1 MNSRI
6 DYLVQ
11 KILGSNYFQILKH
24 SGNYFFADVAIKA
37 IGFISIPIFTRLL
50 TEEEYGIMSVFYAY
64 VPIFVVLLSLSTY
77 NAVSRYYY
85 ENKDDFKEFLG
96 TNLILLGV
104 ILSITTS
111 IYLLFS
117 EKIYGLLKI
126 PYPLPL
132 LLVFVSI
139 FSIIY
144 SIYLQTLYPER
155 QSKKVAMTSISYS
168 YTGLIIGICL
178 ILILPENR
186 YMGRIIGSLVTG
198 LVFSV
203 YFFYVLSAKINL
215 SFRKKHIIYI
225 FSYTLPLLVS
235 SLSDQILNQFDRIMI
250 NSIMDSKAAGFY
262 SIGYNIGML
271 TLLVIS
277 AIQLSIGPD
286 FFKYMN
292 NNNFQK
298 LDKLV
303 DRMFSFIFIF
313 AFGLILFGEN
323 ILFLLSDPKF
333 YLGASVI
340 PPVVGGY
347 VFYGLFAYYSSYISY
362 IKKNIYLTI
371 STLIA
376 GITNIV
382 LNIIYIPKFGFVAAA
397 YTTLVSYF
405 ILFLVLWLIEKYLLK
420 LNITSIMIFIKKLGL
435 FYFFLGLFYIL
446 ENVSFLAF
454 IPTIL
459 IKFIFMLIFAFIILT
474 NEIKVFLNTI

>member
-1 MNSRI
+1 M

-37 IGFISIPIFTRLL
+37 IGFVSIPIFTRLL
-50 TEEEYGIMSVFYAY
+50 TEEEYGILSVFYAY

-77 NAVSRYYY
+77 NSVSRYYY

-117 EKIYGLLKI
+117 EKIYGFLKI

-132 LLVFVSI
+132 LIVFVSI

-155 QSKKVAMTSISYS
+155 QSKKVAITSISYS
-168 YTGLIIGICL
+168 YTGLIIGIFL
-178 ILILPENR
+178 TLILPENR

-203 YFFYVLSAKINL
+203 YFFYLLSPKMNL

-235 SLSDQILNQFDRIMI
+235 SLSDQILSQFDRIMI
-250 NSIMDSKAAGFY
+250 NSIIDSKAAGFY

-277 AIQLSIGPD
+277 AVQMSIGPD
-286 FFKYMN
+286 FFRYMKDS
-292 NNNFQK
+292 NFQK

-303 DRMFSFIFIF
+303 DRMFSFVFIF
-313 AFGLILFGEN
+313 GLGLILFGEN
-323 ILFLLSDPKF
+323 ILFFLSDPKF
-333 YLGASVI
+333 YAGVAVI
-340 PPVVGGY
+340 PPVVAGY

-371 STLIA
+371 TTLIA
-376 GITNIV
+376 GLTNII

-405 ILFLVLWLIEKYLLK
+405 ILFFSLWLIEKYLLK
-420 LNITSIMIFIKKLGL
+420 LKITSIIIFIKKLFL
-435 FYFFLGLFYIL
+435 FYAMLGLFYALIYL
-446 ENVSFLAF
+446 IKIDFIVSF
-454 IPTIL
+454 IL
-459 IKFIFMLIFAFIILT
+459 KIMIFVLFTAIIMYKEIRNVIK
-474 NEIKVFLNTI
+474 

>member
-1 MNSRI
+1 MNSRM

-37 IGFISIPIFTRLL
+37 IGFVSIPIFTRLL
-50 TEEEYGIMSVFYAY
+50 TEEEYGILSVFYAY

-77 NAVSRYYY
+77 NSVSRYYY

-117 EKIYGLLKI
+117 EKIYGFLKI

-132 LLVFVSI
+132 LIVFVSI

-155 QSKKVAMTSISYS
+155 QSKKVAITSISYS
-168 YTGLIIGICL
+168 YTGLIIGIFL
-178 ILILPENR
+178 TLILPENR

-203 YFFYVLSAKINL
+203 YFFYLLSPKMNL

-235 SLSDQILNQFDRIMI
+235 SLSDQILSQFDRIMI
-250 NSIMDSKAAGFY
+250 NSIIDSKAAGFY

-277 AIQLSIGPD
+277 AVQMSIGPD
-286 FFKYMN
+286 FFRYMKDS
-292 NNNFQK
+292 NFQK

-303 DRMFSFIFIF
+303 DRMFSFVFIF
-313 AFGLILFGEN
+313 GLGLILFGEN
-323 ILFLLSDPKF
+323 ILFFLSDPKF
-333 YLGASVI
+333 YAGVAVI
-340 PPVVGGY
+340 PPVVAGY

-371 STLIA
+371 TTLIA
-376 GITNIV
+376 GLTNII

-405 ILFLVLWLIEKYLLK
+405 ILFFSLWLIEKYLLK
-420 LNITSIMIFIKKLGL
+420 LKITSIIIFIKKLFL
-435 FYFFLGLFYIL
+435 FYAMLGLFYALIYL
-446 ENVSFLAF
+446 IKIDFIVSF
-454 IPTIL
+454 IL
-459 IKFIFMLIFAFIILT
+459 KIMIFVLFTAIIMYKEIRNVIK
-474 NEIKVFLNTI
+474 

>member
-1 MNSRI
+1 M

-37 IGFISIPIFTRLL
+37 IGFVSIPIFTRLL
-50 TEEEYGIMSVFYAY
+50 TEEEYGILSVFYAY

-77 NAVSRYYY
+77 NSVSRYYY

-117 EKIYGLLKI
+117 EKIYGFLKI

-132 LLVFVSI
+132 LIVFVSI

-155 QSKKVAMTSISYS
+155 QSKKVAITSISYS
-168 YTGLIIGICL
+168 YTGLIIGIFL
-178 ILILPENR
+178 TLILPENR

-203 YFFYVLSAKINL
+203 YFFYLLSPKMNL

-235 SLSDQILNQFDRIMI
+235 SLSDQILSQFDRIMI
-250 NSIMDSKAAGFY
+250 NSIIDSKAAGFY

-277 AIQLSIGPD
+277 AVQMSIGPD
-286 FFKYMN
+286 FFRYMKDS
-292 NNNFQK
+292 NFQK

-303 DRMFSFIFIF
+303 DRMFSFVFIF
-313 AFGLILFGEN
+313 GLGLILFGEN
-323 ILFLLSDPKF
+323 ILFFLSDPKF
-333 YLGASVI
+333 YAGVAVI
-340 PPVVGGY
+340 PPVVAGY

-371 STLIA
+371 TTLIA
-376 GITNIV
+376 GLTNII

-405 ILFLVLWLIEKYLLK
+405 ILFFSLWLIEKYLLK
-420 LNITSIMIFIKKLGL
+420 LKITSIIIFIKKLFL
-435 FYFFLGLFYIL
+435 FYAMLGLFYAVIYFL
-446 ENVSFLAF
+446 KIDFIVSFIFKIIIF
-454 IPTIL
+454 ILFTAMIMYKEIRNV
-459 IKFIFMLIFAFIILT
+459 IK
-474 NEIKVFLNTI
+474 

>member
-1 MNSRI
+1 MNSRM

-37 IGFISIPIFTRLL
+37 IGFVSIPIFTRLL
-50 TEEEYGIMSVFYAY
+50 TEEEYGILSVFYAY

-77 NAVSRYYY
+77 NSVSRYYY

-117 EKIYGLLKI
+117 EKIYGFLKI

-132 LLVFVSI
+132 LIVFVSI

-155 QSKKVAMTSISYS
+155 QSKKVAITSISYS
-168 YTGLIIGICL
+168 YTGLIIGIFL
-178 ILILPENR
+178 TLILPENR

-203 YFFYVLSAKINL
+203 YFFYLLSPKMNL

-235 SLSDQILNQFDRIMI
+235 SLSDQILSQFDRIMI
-250 NSIMDSKAAGFY
+250 NSIIDSKAAGFY

-277 AIQLSIGPD
+277 AVQMSIGPD
-286 FFKYMN
+286 FFRYMKDS
-292 NNNFQK
+292 NFQK

-303 DRMFSFIFIF
+303 DRMFSFVFIF
-313 AFGLILFGEN
+313 GLGLILFGEN
-323 ILFLLSDPKF
+323 ILFFLSDPKF
-333 YLGASVI
+333 YAGVAVI
-340 PPVVGGY
+340 PPVVAGY

-362 IKKNIYLTI
+362 IKKNIYLMIT
-371 STLIA
+371 TLIA
-376 GITNIV
+376 GLTNII

-405 ILFLVLWLIEKYLLK
+405 ILFFSLWLIEKYLLK
-420 LNITSIMIFIKKLGL
+420 LKITSIIIFIKKLFL
-435 FYFFLGLFYIL
+435 FYAMLGLFYVLIYL
-446 ENVSFLAF
+446 IKIDFIVSF
-454 IPTIL
+454 IL
-459 IKFIFMLIFAFIILT
+459 KIMIFVLFTAIIMYKEIRNVIK
-474 NEIKVFLNTI
+474 